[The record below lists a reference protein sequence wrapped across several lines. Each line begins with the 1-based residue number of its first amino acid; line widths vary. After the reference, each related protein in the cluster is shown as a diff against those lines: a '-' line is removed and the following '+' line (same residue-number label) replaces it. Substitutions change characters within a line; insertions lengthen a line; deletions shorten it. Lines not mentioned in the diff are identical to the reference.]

1 MSKLKILYVWGYGD
15 SPDSEYIKQLK
26 DGLDSKNFTVISDY
40 YAQYSPKEA
49 VNDLNNIIKENK
61 IDLVIG
67 ENLGGYLITLLNKDL
82 QKVLI
87 NPIFDPVVELPEYRI
102 TTKNDKGEEIEMPM
116 VPEHIIKFYKENENM
131 KRNYDNTYAIFSIDD
146 NFTDYDKVCKS
157 IKSDNPIQT
166 IIETIQNC

>member
-15 SPDSEYIKQLK
+15 SPDSDYVKQLK
-26 DGLDSKNFTVISDY
+26 DGLDSKKFTVISDY

-49 VNDLNNIIKENK
+49 LVDLNKIIKDNK

-67 ENLGGYLITLLNKDL
+67 ENLGGYLVTLLDKDL

-87 NPIFDPVVELPEYRI
+87 NPIYDPVIELSEYRI
-102 TTKNDKGEEIEMPM
+102 ATRNDKDEEIEMPM
-116 VPEHIIKFYKENENM
+116 VPEHIIKFYKDNENM
-131 KRNYDNTYAIFSIDD
+131 KKNFDNIYAIFSIED
-146 NFTDYDKVCKS
+146 NFKDYEKLCKS

-166 IIETIQNC
+166 IIETIGNC

>member
-15 SPDSEYIKQLK
+15 SPDSDYVKQLK
-26 DGLDSKNFTVISDY
+26 DGLDSKKFTVISDY

-49 VNDLNNIIKENK
+49 LIDLNKIIKDNK

-67 ENLGGYLITLLNKDL
+67 ENLGGYLVTLLNKDL

-87 NPIFDPVVELPEYRI
+87 NPIYDPVIELSEYRI
-102 TTKNDKGEEIEMPM
+102 ATKNDKDEEIEMPM
-116 VPEHIIKFYKENENM
+116 VPEHIIKFYKDNEDMEKNF
-131 KRNYDNTYAIFSIDD
+131 DNTYAVFSTED
-146 NFTDYDKVCKS
+146 NFKDYEKVCKS

-166 IIETIQNC
+166 IIETMANC

>member
-15 SPDSEYIKQLK
+15 SPDSEYVKQLK
-26 DGLDSKNFTVISDY
+26 DGLDSKKFEVISDY

-49 VNDLNNIIKENK
+49 VTDLNNIIKNNK

-67 ENLGGYLITLLNKDL
+67 ENLGGYLVTLLNKNL

-87 NPIFDPVVELPEYRI
+87 NPIYDPVVELSEYTI
-102 TTKNDKGEEIEMPM
+102 SGKNDKGVEVEMPM
-116 VPEHIIKFYKENENM
+116 VPPHIIDFYKENRNM
-131 KRNYDNTYAIFSIDD
+131 ERNYDNTYAIFSIDD
-146 NFTDYDKVCKS
+146 NFTDYEKVCKS

-166 IIETIQNC
+166 IIETIANC